1 MADAPRPH
9 DDPAA
14 TAPPPEP
21 LLSPPVTT
29 SSIPAAPAA
38 LEIPPPPSLS
48 PPQALQRA
56 LDRARARLRPIVL
69 AEGAIAVVAAV
80 AAAMLAA
87 ALVLTLAPFSQ
98 ALRSVLLL
106 VVVLA
111 AGAAVAHVWFWR
123 GRMLNKD
130 LWLGARLQDAL
141 ARRGVHTPDAVA
153 GAIELRDQAL
163 DTRLG
168 RSRALC
174 DAHIHRT
181 VAMLDEHRAHQS
193 LPAVGLEQALPT
205 LLGAAGV
212 FAVLVVALAFAHEA
226 LAKRWLQLLSPEAA
240 AVAVAER
247 AALEPPLV
255 TDLTL
260 TLRYPAYMARAD
272 EVIAGAS
279 GDVTAPRGT
288 EVIVEGRADIDVSAA
303 AIVLTGGPEELSLQ
317 AQVDGRQV
325 RGRFTVAAPGAWRF
339 KLTSEGRERLD
350 PAARQILVKA
360 DAAPTVRLEH
370 PIADETVQPDDEIKV
385 VYGADDDFGITS
397 VRLVVRR
404 QGSGREPF
412 VQVLAKDLASVKQS
426 AGGGVVAIKDVGAR
440 PGEKL
445 ALVVEV
451 LDNDTISGPNIG
463 RSATRVLTVF
473 SAAAHHREVIERL
486 HQLLGQMVEVLGD
499 ELESPVPPVADA
511 AGQRATL
518 ERQLQMMPRAQQML
532 TFFDETLAAVAKD
545 TELDDDE
552 DSGVRRALANMRLQL
567 AQRVAAKHE
576 SVERTPRP
584 SDRAL
589 PLGMWRRVLDAQQ
602 ALVVRLE
609 NDILYLEDLLQ
620 RERLR
625 EAQKLVQDLRAA
637 QQDLKTLLQ
646 QYKDSGD
653 ASAREALLEEIKRMQ
668 QQLAEL
674 AARLGEL
681 RSEVPDEFFN
691 EEAFQSE
698 EMMQDASSLDELI
711 EEGRLEDAATAL
723 QKMLDST
730 EKMMQGLDDASDEV
744 GGQEGKALREQM
756 ERFSQDLSSLEAAQ
770 KDALQ
775 ETEAL
780 MEKARKKAEERLG
793 QKAQAALKEAARL
806 AERAKAALDA
816 VDARQAGL
824 TPYEEEDLEA
834 SSSRTSELQSALE
847 SGDIT
852 DAQRAVEEAESA
864 ARSAE
869 ASLQERLRR
878 NPSFQPAGAKAADA
892 KLQEAIEALRDAREK
907 LETASPD
914 PTEMLDAKDKERLQ
928 RSAERQAQLQE
939 QAQQLAE
946 QMAEMQK
953 AAPLFGQKH
962 QQQLDAAQQ
971 AMGQASQQLKSQG
984 QPRSERG
991 GLRRARQSQSQ
1002 ALQQLQGLK
1011 DAMEQMGKESGG
1023 GGGMPMPLPH
1033 GGSPG
1038 SERSEGQR
1046 GKSNRDDVK
1055 IPDGSDFKV
1064 KDAFRKDILDAMR
1077 EGAPGEWAGEVKR
1090 YYEELIK

>member
-1 MADAPRPH
+1 MAID
-9 DDPAA
+9 
-14 TAPPPEP
+14 
-21 LLSPPVTT
+21 
-29 SSIPAAPAA
+29 
-38 LEIPPPPSLS
+38 
-48 PPQALQRA
+48 RA
-56 LDRARARLRPIVL
+56 LDRARRRLLPIVVV
-69 AEGAIAVVAAV
+69 EGFVAVVAAV
-80 AAAMLAA
+80 TAALLMA
-87 ALVLTLAPFSQ
+87 ALVLTVAPFSNV
-98 ALRSVLLL
+98 LRIGLL
-106 VVVLA
+106 VVVGVA
-111 AGAAVAHVWFWR
+111 AIAAVAHVWFWR
-123 GRMLNKD
+123 GRMLHKD
-130 LWLGARLQDAL
+130 LWIGARLQDAL
-141 ARRGVHTPDAVA
+141 ARRGVHTHDAIA
-153 GAIELRDQAL
+153 GAIELRDQAH
-163 DTRLG
+163 DDRLG

-174 DAHIHRT
+174 DAHIRRT
-181 VAMLDEHRAHQS
+181 VSLLDEHRAHDS
-193 LPAVGLEQALPT
+193 LPAVGLEQAVPT

-212 FAVLVVALAFAHEA
+212 FAVLVVALAVAHESI
-226 LAKRWLQLLSPEAA
+226 AKRWLQLLSPEAA
-240 AVAVAER
+240 AVALAER

-279 GDVTAPRGT
+279 GDITAPRGT
-288 EVIVEGRADIDVSAA
+288 EVIVEGRADIKVNAA

-317 AQVDGRQV
+317 AEVNGRQV
-325 RGRFTVAAPGAWRF
+325 RGRFTVSAPGAWRF
-339 KLTSEGRERLD
+339 KLTSDGRERLD
-350 PAARQILVKA
+350 PVARHILIKA

-370 PIADETVQPDDEIKV
+370 PATDETVQPDDEIKV
-385 VYGADDDFGITS
+385 VYGADDDFGIVS

-412 VQVLAKDLASVKQS
+412 TTDLATNLGSVKQTS
-426 AGGGVVAIKDVGAR
+426 GGGVFAIKDVGAR

-445 ALVVEV
+445 SVVVEV

-486 HQLLGQMVEVLGD
+486 QQLLGQMVEVLGD
-499 ELESPVPPVADA
+499 ELESPIPPSADA
-511 AGQRATL
+511 PTQRASL
-518 ERQLQMMPRAQQML
+518 ERQLQMAPRAQEML
-532 TFFDETLAAVAKD
+532 AFFGETLAAVAKD
-545 TELDDDE
+545 TELDDD
-552 DSGVRRALANMRLQL
+552 DSDVRRALANMRVQL
-567 AQRVAAKHE
+567 AQKVKAKQD
-576 SVERTPRP
+576 SIERTPRP
-584 SDRAL
+584 SDRTL
-589 PLGMWRRVLDAQQ
+589 PLGMWRRLLDAQE

-609 NDILYLEDLLQ
+609 NDVLYLEDLLQ

-653 ASAREALLEEIKRMQ
+653 ATTREALLEEIKRMQ
-668 QQLAEL
+668 QQLSEL

-681 RSEVPDEFFN
+681 QREVPDEFFN
-691 EEAFQSE
+691 EEAFQSD

-711 EEGRLEDAATAL
+711 EEGRLEDAAAAL

-730 EKMMQGLDDASDEV
+730 EKMMQGLDEAGDEV
-744 GGQEGKALREQM
+744 GGQEGKAMREQM
-756 ERFSQDLSSLEAAQ
+756 ERFGQDLSALETAQ
-770 KDALQ
+770 KEALQ

-780 MEKARKKAEERLG
+780 MEKARKKAEERVG
-793 QKAQAALKEAARL
+793 AKSQAALKEASRA
-806 AERAKAALDA
+806 AAKARAALQA
-816 VDARQAGL
+816 IDARQAGL
-824 TPYEEEDLEA
+824 THYEEEDVEA
-834 SSSRTSELQSALE
+834 ASSRTGELESALE
-847 SGDIT
+847 SGDVT
-852 DAQRAVEEAESA
+852 DAQRAVEEAENA

-869 ASLQERLRR
+869 ASLQDRVRR
-878 NPSFQPAGAKAADA
+878 NDMLPAATKAAEH
-892 KLQEAIEALRDAREK
+892 KLQEAIEALRTAREK

-914 PTEMLDAKDKERLQ
+914 PTEMLDGKDKERLQ

-939 QAQQLAE
+939 QAHKLAE

-971 AMGQASQQLKSQG
+971 AMGQASQQLKGQG
-984 QPRSERG
+984 QPRPERG

-1046 GKSNRDDVK
+1046 GKSSRDDVK